1 MIIITNS
8 KLLSNMKKLELS
20 ILDAI
25 KQISENTT
33 DNVSFDVHH
42 MIEKQPFK
50 KGGKLKTIVN
60 IVITKNI

>member
-1 MIIITNS
+1 
-8 KLLSNMKKLELS
+8 MKKLELS